1 MQTIDSYIIKSSA
14 QFQSNQEHMAS
25 LLEQLEKH
33 LAEARFE
40 GPEKHIQKAR
50 EKDKFLS
57 RERIELLLDRDSPFL
72 ELLPL
77 AGIGRD
83 GFGPCGTLVA
93 GIGLVSGKI
102 CLIASN
108 IGTKKGGAIDHAT
121 VQKHQRIAEIAWE
134 NHLPVINLVESAGVN
149 LPEQENIFNNAGTM
163 FREITRRSKL
173 GVPTISIVFGSST
186 AGGAYIPGM
195 SDYAIFVK
203 DRAQVFLAGP
213 PLVKM
218 ATNEDAK
225 AEELGG
231 AHMHSKT
238 SGVSDYLA
246 EDELDG
252 IRKAREIMEFYQ
264 PESPQAADREVKP
277 PQHDPEEIHGIVP
290 PDIKQPFDAREIIAR
305 VVDDS
310 AFSEFKPDFGSTLV
324 TGYAHIN
331 GFKVGIIANNGVLF
345 SDAANKGAH
354 FIQLCNMH
362 RIPLIFFQN
371 ITGFMVGKKYEQE
384 GIIKHGA
391 KLINA
396 VANSE
401 VPAITIMTGASY
413 GAGNYAMMGRMYK
426 PRFLFTWP
434 NAKISVMGG
443 EQLAGVMDIIR
454 RAGGKTVD
462 EEQLAADK
470 KALIEDIDYK
480 STPYYSSG
488 HLWDDGVIRP
498 SDTRT
503 YLSICLEVIHLQQID
518 SSRNFGV
525 FRM

>member
-1 MQTIDSYIIKSSA
+1 MQPIHSNIIPQSEGYQRNLSNMEELLNTLA
-14 QFQSNQEHMAS
+14 Q
-25 LLEQLEKH
+25 H
-33 LAEARFE
+33 LHEARFE
-40 GPEKHIQKAR
+40 GPEKHLQKAR
-50 EKDKFLS
+50 NQGKYLS
-57 RERIELLLDRDSPFL
+57 RERIELLLDQDSPFL

-121 VQKHQRIAEIAWE
+121 VQKHQRIAEIAYE

-163 FREITRRSKL
+163 FREITKRSKL
-173 GVPTISIVFGSST
+173 GAPTISVVFGSST

-203 DRAQVFLAGP
+203 DQAQVFLAGP

-218 ATNEDAK
+218 ATNEDAV

-231 AHMHSKT
+231 ASMHSKI

-246 EDELDG
+246 DDELDG
-252 IRKAREIMEFYQ
+252 IRKAREIMAFYEPAQ
-264 PESPQAADREVKP
+264 SNNPRQEVKP
-277 PQHDPEEIHGIVP
+277 PLYAAEEIHGILP

-305 VVDDS
+305 VVDGS
-310 AFSEFKPDFGSTLV
+310 AFHEFKAEFGPTLI

-331 GFKVGIIANNGVLF
+331 GFRVGIIANNGVLF

-354 FIQLCNMH
+354 FIQLCNMNAVP
-362 RIPLIFFQN
+362 IVFFQN

-396 VANSE
+396 VSNSE

-426 PRFLFTWP
+426 PRFLFTYP

-454 RAGGKTVD
+454 RGGGKVVD
-462 EEQLAADK
+462 EQQLAADK
-470 KALIEDIDYK
+470 QALVDDIERK

-488 HLWDDGVIRP
+488 HLWDDGVIQP
-498 SDTRT
+498 SDTRI
-503 YLSICLEVIHLQQID
+503 YLSMCLEVIHLQTIE
-518 SSRNFGV
+518 SSRNFGI